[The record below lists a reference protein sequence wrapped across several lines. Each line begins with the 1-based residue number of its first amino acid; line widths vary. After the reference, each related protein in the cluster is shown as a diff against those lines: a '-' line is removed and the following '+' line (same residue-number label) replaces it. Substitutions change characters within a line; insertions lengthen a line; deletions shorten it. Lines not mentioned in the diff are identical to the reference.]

1 MTGPGLR
8 EDSSTCYDTRMARI
22 LMVDDDE
29 LLLQVTGDYLES
41 LGHSVDRCGDPTQA
55 AELAEKT
62 APDLAIVDYE
72 MPRLTGTQLL
82 TELRGGGRTH
92 MLPVIFLS
100 GVEALRYVSQVP
112 PDPRVRFLQKPVDFE
127 DLEGAIAALLDPEG
141 WSKNA

>member
-1 MTGPGLR
+1 
-8 EDSSTCYDTRMARI
+8 MARV

-29 LLLQVTGDYLES
+29 MLLQVIADYLES
-41 LGHSVDRCGDPTQA
+41 RGHQVSRCGDSTAA
-55 AELAEKT
+55 AEIAEKT

-92 MLPVIFLS
+92 FLPVLFLS
-100 GVEALRYVSQVP
+100 GVEPLLYTSQIA
-112 PDPRVRFLQKPVDFE
+112 PDPRVRFLRKPVDFDE
-127 DLEGAIAALLDPEG
+127 LDGAIAALLDPEG

>member
-1 MTGPGLR
+1 M
-8 EDSSTCYDTRMARI
+8 I
-22 LMVDDDE
+22 LPVPRVLLIDDDE
-29 LLLQVTGDYLES
+29 TLLHVVADFLES
-41 LGHSVDRCGDPTQA
+41 RGHQVARCSDSSQA

-92 MLPVIFLS
+92 FLPVLFLS
-100 GVEALRYVSQVP
+100 GVEPLLYASQIA
-112 PDPRVRFLQKPVDFE
+112 PDARVRFLRKPVDFDE
-127 DLEGAIAALLDPEG
+127 LEGAIAALLDPEG

>member
-1 MTGPGLR
+1 
-8 EDSSTCYDTRMARI
+8 MARI

-29 LLLQVTGDYLES
+29 LLLQVIGEYLRS
-41 LGHSVDRCGDPTQA
+41 VGHAVELCGDSTKA

-82 TELRGGGRTH
+82 TELRSGGRTH

-100 GVEALRYVSQVP
+100 GVEALRYASQVP
-112 PDPRVRFLQKPVDFE
+112 PDPLVRFLKKPVAFD
-127 DLEGAIAALLDPEG
+127 DLEGAIAALLDPDG

>member
-1 MTGPGLR
+1 
-8 EDSSTCYDTRMARI
+8 MARI

-41 LGHSVDRCGDPTQA
+41 LGHAVTRCGDSTQA

-62 APDLAIVDYE
+62 APDIAIVDYE

-92 MLPVIFLS
+92 VLPVIFLS
-100 GVEALRYVSQVP
+100 GVEAMRYVSQVP

-127 DLEGAIAALLDPEG
+127 DLRGTIALLLNPQG
-141 WSKNA
+141 GAAGA

>member
-1 MTGPGLR
+1 
-8 EDSSTCYDTRMARI
+8 MARI

-41 LGHSVDRCGDPTQA
+41 KGHEVARCGEPTAA

-82 TELRGGGRTH
+82 TELRSGGRTH

-127 DLEGAIAALLDPEG
+127 DLDGAIAALLDPDG
-141 WSKNA
+141 WSKNSDR

>member
-1 MTGPGLR
+1 
-8 EDSSTCYDTRMARI
+8 MARV

-29 LLLQVTGDYLES
+29 TLLMVISYYLES
-41 LGHSVDRCGDPTQA
+41 RGHVVARCNDSTLA

-92 MLPVIFLS
+92 FLPVLFLS
-100 GVEALRYVSQVP
+100 GVGPLMYTSQIA
-112 PDPRVRFLQKPVDFE
+112 PDPRVRFLQKPVDFAE
-127 DLEGAIAALLDPEG
+127 LEGAIAALLDPDG

>member
-1 MTGPGLR
+1 
-8 EDSSTCYDTRMARI
+8 MARI
-22 LMVDDDE
+22 LMVDDNE

-41 LGHSVDRCGDPTQA
+41 LGHTVERCDDPTAA
-55 AELAEKT
+55 AEIAEKT

-82 TELRGGGRTH
+82 TELRNGGRTH

-100 GVEALRYVSQVP
+100 GVEAMRYVSQVP

-127 DLEGAIAALLDPEG
+127 DLEGAIAALLDPDG

>member
-1 MTGPGLR
+1 
-8 EDSSTCYDTRMARI
+8 MARV

-29 LLLQVTGDYLES
+29 ALLQVTSDYLES
-41 LGHSVDRCGDPTQA
+41 RGHAVARCSDPTQA

-92 MLPVIFLS
+92 FLPVLFLS
-100 GVEALRYVSQVP
+100 GVEAMQYASQVA
-112 PDPRVRFLQKPVDFE
+112 PDPHVRFLRKPVDFAE
-127 DLEGAIAALLDPEG
+127 LEEAIEALLGP
-141 WSKNA
+141 NAGPQGA

>member
-1 MTGPGLR
+1 
-8 EDSSTCYDTRMARI
+8 MARV

-29 LLLQVTGDYLES
+29 SLLMVVSDFLES
-41 LGHSVDRCGDPTQA
+41 RGHAVTRCGDPTLA

-92 MLPVIFLS
+92 FLPVLFLS
-100 GVEALRYVSQVP
+100 GVEPLTYASQTA
-112 PDPRVRFLQKPVDFE
+112 PDPRVRFLHKPVDFDE
-127 DLEGAIAALLDPEG
+127 LEGAISALLDPDG

>member
-1 MTGPGLR
+1 
-8 EDSSTCYDTRMARI
+8 MARI

-29 LLLQVTGDYLES
+29 LLLQVTSDYLES
-41 LGHSVDRCGDPTQA
+41 QGHVVARCSDPMQA

-72 MPRLTGTQLL
+72 MPRLSGTQLL

-100 GVEALRYVSQVP
+100 GVEALSYVSQVP
-112 PDPRVRFLQKPVDFE
+112 PDPRVRFLKKPAAFDE
-127 DLEGAIAALLDPEG
+127 LDGAIAALLDPEG
-141 WSKNA
+141 WSQNA

>member
-1 MTGPGLR
+1 
-8 EDSSTCYDTRMARI
+8 MARI

-41 LGHSVDRCGDPTQA
+41 KGHAVDRCGDPTSA

-82 TELRGGGRTH
+82 TELRSGGRTH

-127 DLEGAIAALLDPEG
+127 DLDGAIAALLDPDG
-141 WSKNA
+141 WSKNSDR